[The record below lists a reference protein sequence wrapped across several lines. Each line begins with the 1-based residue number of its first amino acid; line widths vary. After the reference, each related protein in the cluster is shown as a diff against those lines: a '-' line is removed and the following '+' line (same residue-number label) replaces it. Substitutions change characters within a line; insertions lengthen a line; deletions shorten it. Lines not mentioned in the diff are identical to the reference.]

1 MKKALFNKGA
11 GLRSC
16 PWAAGTH
23 LLLGAASTS
32 SMTNAMQPSKPARR
46 TLMTFLV
53 HTTWCTFSGLGVKLK
68 ERAPVLAVLWWPWMM
83 CSPYQRCVVGP
94 KWCVLHP
101 ITGLYMSTVG
111 DRICACKRKHQ
122 ACSACYPNCRFSS
135 IAWDAANLQC
145 LFRQVI

>member
-11 GLRSC
+11 GLRSR

-53 HTTWCTFSGLGVKLK
+53 PGAYSLVYLQWAGSEA
-68 ERAPVLAVLWWPWMM
+68 ERASTSPGCSLMAMDDVLPISKVCCGTKMVCLKSNYRPIHVYSWWSHM
-83 CSPYQRCVVGP
+83 CVQ
-94 KWCVLHP
+94 
-101 ITGLYMSTVG
+101 
-111 DRICACKRKHQ
+111 AQ
-122 ACSACYPNCRFSS
+122 ACSAYYPNCRFSS

-145 LFRQVI
+145 LQVN